1 MEQTKGVE
9 MPAAH
14 ATRNHHKL
22 VRGIEHVGIV
32 VPDIRAAETFF
43 ADVFG
48 AEVLYRSAT
57 PEGPEMAGADIGDV
71 NGMPKDNS
79 FKAVSMLR
87 LGAGANIELFEV
99 GSLTRDKVPAM
110 TDLGVTHFSIYC
122 DDLKVFEDAMRS
134 AGGTMLEGPSAMD
147 GQEAGNGN
155 YIWFGRTPWG
165 SLIELI
171 QFPTPPTC
179 DAPEARHSRWRPS
192 SVLEVNP

>member
-1 MEQTKGVE
+1 MH
-9 MPAAH
+9 AAR
-14 ATRNHHKL
+14 TPKNHHSL
-22 VRGIEHVGIV
+22 VRGIEHVGMV

-48 AEVLYRSAT
+48 SEVLYRSAT
-57 PEGPEMAGADIGDV
+57 PEGPDMAGTDIGDV

-87 LGAGANIELFEV
+87 LGTGANIELFEV
-99 GSLTRDKVPAM
+99 GSLTRDEVPAM

-122 DDLKVFEDAMRS
+122 DDVKVVGDAMLS
-134 AGGTMLEGPSAMD
+134 AGGTMLEGPSPME
-147 GQEAGNGN
+147 GQEAGDGN

-179 DAPEARHSRWRPS
+179 DAPEATQHRWQPS
-192 SVLEVNP
+192 SASEVNP